1 MLLITALISG
11 CSTDRLDEALRDEL
25 FAREL
30 KDQAVRD
37 TLVQFMQQGEEP
49 DSALQLRM
57 LAVDSANTNWLEQV
71 IAERGW
77 PGHSVVGEDAAHS
90 AYLIAQHSPDPEFQ
104 KEVLRLLEAAYE
116 VGVATGGEVA
126 YLTDRVAIQEDRPQL
141 YGTQFTILDG
151 GGMELYPIEDSA
163 NVDARRAAVGLPSLN
178 DYLRQADLFLAP
190 QQTWRVLALIA
201 VPVIGLL
208 IVLTGVIGLL
218 VPSALIRFVQRV
230 WSTSTGFLVSIVGR
244 AVLGTVFLVAAS
256 NSRFP
261 WAIGAVGVIS
271 LASAMAI
278 PAIGRFRMLR
288 FVNSWTR
295 WPPWSVRLSLLVAIG
310 FGAFLIY
317 ASALAAAIGAERL
330 FAQT

>member
-1 MLLITALISG
+1 
-11 CSTDRLDEALRDEL
+11 
-25 FAREL
+25 
-30 KDQAVRD
+30 
-37 TLVQFMQQGEEP
+37 MQQGEEP

-190 QQTWRVLALIA
+190 QQTWR
-201 VPVIGLL
+201 
-208 IVLTGVIGLL
+208 
-218 VPSALIRFVQRV
+218 SQ
-230 WSTSTGFLVSIVGR
+230 SQS
-244 AVLGTVFLVAAS
+244 
-256 NSRFP
+256 
-261 WAIGAVGVIS
+261 
-271 LASAMAI
+271 
-278 PAIGRFRMLR
+278 
-288 FVNSWTR
+288 
-295 WPPWSVRLSLLVAIG
+295 
-310 FGAFLIY
+310 
-317 ASALAAAIGAERL
+317 
-330 FAQT
+330 